1 MRKLLSL
8 VASVAL
14 IFSLSAC
21 SSINSAEDMYN
32 SLKVQCGTAD
42 TKASDRA
49 VDTVKVKESSK
60 GASVDFATPMSS
72 KTVETA
78 IIKEGD
84 GPKVTGNQTVDLEYM
99 GVNAATGE
107 IFQPS
112 SFDGS
117 GASMQ
122 MLTPKQEPGFCEAIG
137 GVREGSRVAI
147 LFPASLIHKNQGI
160 KQLNIGKND
169 DVLFIMD
176 VRRVYLPF
184 AVGNEQ
190 AAQSGF
196 PTIIRAVNGVPGVKV
211 PSEAPF
217 PKASKDGQEATAVE
231 VLIQGAG
238 TAIADGDK
246 VILHYAG
253 YTWADGAKFDS
264 SWDKGTP
271 ANFTIAKGSLINGFV
286 EALVGQKVGSQIVA
300 VIPPSLGYGS
310 QAQGTIPANSTLVFV
325 VDILGIQ
332 SN

>member
-1 MRKLLSL
+1 MRKLLSIF
-8 VASVAL
+8 ASVAL
-14 IFSLSAC
+14 VFSLSAC

-32 SLKVQCGTAD
+32 SLKVECGSAITE
-42 TKASDRA
+42 ASGRA
-49 VDTVKVKESSK
+49 VDSVKVTESAK
-60 GASVDFATPMSS
+60 GAAVDFPTPLSS

-78 IIKEGD
+78 MIKEGI
-84 GPKVTGNQTVDLEYM
+84 GPKITGNQTVELEYM
-99 GVNAATGE
+99 GVNATTGE
-107 IFQPS
+107 VFQPS

-117 GASMQ
+117 GASPQ
-122 MLTPKQEPGFCEAIG
+122 VLAPNQGAGFCEAIG

-147 LFPASLIHKNQGI
+147 LFPASVIHKNQGI
-160 KQLNIGKND
+160 EQLKIGKND
-169 DVLFIMD
+169 DVLFIMQ
-176 VRRVYLPF
+176 VGQVFLPF

-211 PSEAPF
+211 PTEAPF
-217 PKASKDGQEATAVE
+217 PKASKDGQEATAIE

-238 TAIADGDK
+238 ATVADGDQ
-246 VILHYAG
+246 VMLHYSG

-271 ANFTIAKGSLINGFV
+271 ANFTITKGSLINGFV

-325 VDILGIQ
+325 IDILGIQ
-332 SN
+332 SK